1 MMNGLSSEGRK
12 NISGIKIGN
21 APTAFGERGGNRKR
35 LYNERVVIIFLPFVS
50 FLCPSCPRLC
60 LLPTFLCTRK
70 DRKKF
75 AILIRMVGQQQR
87 RLKLRLKNRI
97 RVFQIKIWAENYN
110 GKKKNGHERF
120 ARVSFNRDSRSLFS
134 PRIPSLLFSIPIPLP
149 LRLIVLHIVQ

>member
-21 APTAFGERGGNRKR
+21 APTVFGERGGNRKR

-87 RLKLRLKNRI
+87 RLKLRLKNSI
-97 RVFQIKIWAENYN
+97 RVFQIKIRAENYN
-110 GKKKNGHERF
+110 GKKKMDTNDLPEFRLIAILVRYSPLVF
-120 ARVSFNRDSRSLFS
+120 LPFFFPSPSLF
-134 PRIPSLLFSIPIPLP
+134 LFD
-149 LRLIVLHIVQ
+149 

>member
-21 APTAFGERGGNRKR
+21 APTAFGERGGIGNVYTP
-35 LYNERVVIIFLPFVS
+35 LVSPFVPLANFS
-50 FLCPSCPRLC
+50 LH
-60 LLPTFLCTRK
+60 TG

-97 RVFQIKIWAENYN
+97 RVF
-110 GKKKNGHERF
+110 
-120 ARVSFNRDSRSLFS
+120 
-134 PRIPSLLFSIPIPLP
+134 
-149 LRLIVLHIVQ
+149 